1 MAKYLYFFQY
11 ICTCINLSIL
21 WDNASISIFYENII
35 RAFIDCILN
44 TSNIKISMLQYS
56 CKNHFTTLIL
66 VKMYQIQITTGM
78 SRGTQNWWYL
88 ILVIVYLDTCQLKRK
103 TNFLLF
109 QEFSVSP
116 AHSCKA
122 EYNIINKSAHFN
134 WIRYYQHYISMWTF
148 LDTI

>member
-1 MAKYLYFFQY
+1 M
-11 ICTCINLSIL
+11 
-21 WDNASISIFYENII
+21 
-35 RAFIDCILN
+35 
-44 TSNIKISMLQYS
+44 KISMLQYS

-78 SRGTQNWWYL
+78 SRGTQNCWYL

-134 WIRYYQHYISMWTF
+134 WIRYYYHYISMYSIHALQFRAYFKSYLNWTWNIKLAISDTLLAF
-148 LDTI
+148 LALLH